1 MKQPLL
7 SHITIALIAPVV
19 FLCCTNNRDSYSHRL
34 IFFHGRSIFWKTLLF
49 SLPSLLDFLTFVLI
63 LSAGDCNVDISEQV
77 IYQVNDLVL
86 CRMSTILDPWPTE
99 ILTVYTIM
107 LVTRCFP

>member
-1 MKQPLL
+1 MKQPLF
-7 SHITIALIAPVV
+7 SYITIAFIAPVV
-19 FLCCTNNRDSYSHRL
+19 FLCCTNDRDVYSHGL

-49 SLPSLLDFLTFVLI
+49 SLPSLLDFLTFVLT
-63 LSAGDCNVDISEQV
+63 LSTGDCNVDISEQV

-86 CRMSTILDPWPTE
+86 CRISTTLALWPAE